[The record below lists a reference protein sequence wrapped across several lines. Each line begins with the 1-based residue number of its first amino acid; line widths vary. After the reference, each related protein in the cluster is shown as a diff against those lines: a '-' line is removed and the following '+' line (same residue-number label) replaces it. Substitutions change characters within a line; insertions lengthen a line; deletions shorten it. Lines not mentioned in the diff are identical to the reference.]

1 MEKLLSREA
10 KQIDLVDYLS
20 YLGFQPQKIRN
31 NDYWYLS
38 PLRLEK
44 TASFKVNRCFNVWYD
59 FGLSKGGNLVDFGTL
74 YYKCSVAE
82 LLEKLSQ
89 QNQFSFH
96 QPFSHSKSEALSK
109 ADEKGKITIM
119 DIRNS
124 IELRSLQEYLSFRKI
139 PLHIANSF
147 CREVDFLLY
156 DKKITAIGFKNSAGG
171 FELRNEHFKGS
182 CSPKEVTLFGKD
194 FSKSILVFEGFMDFL
209 SYQTI
214 HHRKLILL
222 PKQQPNFLILNSI
235 GFIEKIKTVLEKYPS
250 VQLYLDRDNMGIAVT
265 QDLLALGS
273 KYQDK
278 SILYKDHKD
287 LNEYLKKE
295 HLDQSH
301 SQRKGMRP

>member
-1 MEKLLSREA
+1 MNCKEL
-10 KQIDLVDYLS
+10 KQLEIVDYLLS
-20 YLGFQPQKIRN
+20 LGHKPTRIHG
-31 NDYWYLS
+31 NDYWYYS
-38 PLRLEK
+38 PFRNER
-44 TASFKVNRCFNVWYD
+44 TPSFKVNRRFNVWYD

-74 YYKCSVAE
+74 YYQCSVAE
-82 LLEKLSQ
+82 LLERLNQ
-89 QNQFSFH
+89 QNPFSFH
-96 QPFSHSKSEALSK
+96 QPFSKPKNEALSK
-109 ADEKGKITIM
+109 ADEKRKITIT

-171 FELRNEHFKGS
+171 FELRNAYFKGS
-182 CSPKEVTLFGKD
+182 SSPKEVTLFGKD
-194 FSKSILVFEGFMDFL
+194 FSKNILLFEGFFDFL

-214 HHRKLILL
+214 HQRKLILL

-235 GFIEKIKTVLEKYPS
+235 GFLEKSKPGLEKYAS
-250 VQLYLDRDNMGIAVT
+250 VHLYFDRDNMGIAVT
-265 QDLLALGS
+265 QDLLSLGS

-278 SILYKDHKD
+278 SILYKNHKD
-287 LNEYLKKE
+287 LNEYLTKE

>member
-1 MEKLLSREA
+1 MEKLLAREA
-10 KQIDLVDYLS
+10 KQIDLVDCLS

-44 TASFKVNRCFNVWYD
+44 TASFKVNRRFNVWYD

-74 YYKCSVAE
+74 YYRCSVSE
-82 LLEKLSQ
+82 LLERLSL
-89 QNQFSFH
+89 QNPFSFH
-96 QPFSHSKSEALSK
+96 QPFSYPKNEAFSK
-109 ADEKGKITIM
+109 ADEKGKITIA
-119 DIRNS
+119 DIRSS

-171 FELRNEHFKGS
+171 YELRNAHFKGS
-182 CSPKEVTLFGKD
+182 SSPKEITLFGKD
-194 FSKSILVFEGFMDFL
+194 FSKSVLLFEGFFDFL

-214 HHRKLILL
+214 HQRKLILL
-222 PKQQPNFLILNSI
+222 TKQQPNFLILNSI
-235 GFIEKIKTVLEKYPS
+235 GFIEKIKPVLEKYPS
-250 VQLYLDRDNMGIAVT
+250 VHLYLDRDNMGITVT

-278 SILYKDHKD
+278 SQLYKDHKD
-287 LNEYLKKE
+287 LNEYLIKE